1 MCHFVNSPPPAGCER
16 TPFAIK
22 GTLTYTAVFIK
33 ILEFKGLSV
42 FSLSVLTRVSPFP
55 PRVLTLFVFI
65 VWLGRDLG
73 LWL

>member
-1 MCHFVNSPPPAGCER
+1 MARVVLNLWLVAVGHLFPRVGKVPEIYA
-16 TPFAIK
+16 
-22 GTLTYTAVFIK
+22 AVFIK
-33 ILEFKGLSV
+33 ILEFKGLSA

-73 LWL
+73 L